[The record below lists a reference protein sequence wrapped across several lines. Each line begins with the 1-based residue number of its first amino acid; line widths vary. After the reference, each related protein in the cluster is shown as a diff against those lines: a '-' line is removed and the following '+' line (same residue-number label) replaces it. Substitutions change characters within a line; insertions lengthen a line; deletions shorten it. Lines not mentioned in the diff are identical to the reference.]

1 MKLLIA
7 EDYPSLQMS
16 YEISMA
22 FWGFDFDIV
31 SNGQEAVDYAVSEN
45 GNYDLCLMD
54 IDMPVMDG
62 YEALKAI
69 RRSTRYFPIIAVSGN
84 SKIAY
89 TFEEAGFDDYLE
101 KPIEPDDLLNKINRL
116 TVCVYSILFESE
128 QVLLNKKKP
137 TDQEH
142 TKMLMTLAEA
152 DLCEMHICNEEGNDS
167 KLVVHKTIPFK
178 VIEDLTKSDGAF
190 SVFLDRSKNNPAEC
204 RLYKHEGVMQTRL
217 LAQEEYLVKCAE
229 EDAAL
234 ETFSG
239 KVSTES

>member
-31 SNGQEAVDYAVSEN
+31 SNGQEAVDYAIREN

-69 RRSTRYFPIIAVSGN
+69 RRTIPYFPIIAVSGN
-84 SKIAY
+84 SKIAHTY
-89 TFEEAGFDDYLE
+89 EEAGFDDYLE
-101 KPIEPDDLLNKINRL
+101 KPIEPDDLLDKINRL
-116 TVCVYSILFESE
+116 AVQIYTVLFEEE
-128 QVLLNKKKP
+128 QILLNKEKP
-137 TDQEH
+137 MDQEH
-142 TKMLMTLAEA
+142 TKILMALAEEY
-152 DLCEMHICNEEGNDS
+152 LCEMHICNGNGTDS

-178 VIEDLTKSDGAF
+178 IIQDLTKNDGAL
-190 SVFLDRSKNNPAEC
+190 SVFLDRSKSNPAEC
-204 RLYKHEGVMQTRL
+204 RLYRSGGVVQTRVL
-217 LAQEEYLVKCAE
+217 TREEYLVKCAE
-229 EDAAL
+229 EDAVL
-234 ETFSG
+234 ETFLG
-239 KVSTES
+239 CEKVF

>member
-31 SNGQEAVDYAVSEN
+31 SNGQEAVDYALSEN

-84 SKIAY
+84 SKIAH

-128 QVLLNKKKP
+128 QVLLGKQKP

-142 TKMLMTLAEA
+142 TKMLIVLAEE
-152 DLCEMHICNEEGNDS
+152 DLCEMHISNGNGNDL
-167 KLVVHKTIPFK
+167 KMIVHKTIPFK
-178 VIEDLTKSDGAF
+178 IIQDLSKDDGAI
-190 SVFLDRSKNNPAEC
+190 SIFLDRSKGNPAEC

-217 LAQEEYLVKCAE
+217 LTPEEYLVKCAE
-229 EDAAL
+229 EDAVL
-234 ETFSG
+234 EMFSRCE
-239 KVSTES
+239 KVI